1 MKKFA
6 KALFVSLMLVL
17 VASCTTFKASG
28 LAYGKM
34 NDVTVVGDF
43 ERTISV
49 TKFLGTSG
57 GATMFNIGQDGTDDK
72 ISAAITKEINNLGGD
87 AAVNVSIEQK
97 ATVLNM
103 LVNSFTS
110 SILAPVKITIKGTVV
125 KYN

>member
-6 KALFVSLMLVL
+6 KALLVSLMLVL
-17 VASCTTFKASG
+17 VASCTTFKAGG

-43 ERTISV
+43 EKTITV
-49 TKFLGTSG
+49 TKYLGVSG
-57 GATMFNIGQDGTDDK
+57 GATAFNIGQDATEDK
-72 ISAAITKEINNLGGD
+72 ISAAITREINNLGGD

-97 ATVLNM
+97 VTFLNA
-103 LVNSFTS
+103 VINSFTGE
-110 SILAPVKITIKGTVV
+110 ILAPVQIKIKGTVV